1 MQRRK
6 SRKKPPLRSI
16 ERVPL
21 RTFKVFVHHKA
32 PRVSRPFLLC
42 VEIGFPAHQEPHEE
56 IVQAAGFAS
65 KAKIGDMREFV
76 ESDDVGGQLCLGGKV
91 VFSVPFGKYDGLGA
105 VGTVCQQPLV
115 LGIRKPA

>member
-42 VEIGFPAHQEPHEE
+42 VEIGFPAHQEPHQE
-56 IVQAAGFAS
+56 IVQAAAFAS
-65 KAKIGDMREFV
+65 KAKIGDTREFA
-76 ESDDVGGQLCLGGKV
+76 ESNAVDGQLCLGANV
-91 VFSVPFGKYDGLGA
+91 VFSVPVGKYAGLGA
-105 VGTVCQQPLV
+105 VGTICQLPLV
-115 LGIRKPA
+115 LGISQPN